1 MFLKNPDGGK
11 GGEAGKPAKGQYTLK
26 FVPLIRIIASF
37 IPRLL
42 SRFTTRIQGGR
53 SLSDLNGESLD
64 QLRAEDVTKIFAGQ
78 TCSTQHLGR
87 WADPQNEGQFFEC
100 AVNVDSLPE
109 CQDVPPSVTKQIIED
124 ISLNQRSARSINPS
138 SPQHNKLIKSKS
150 SSTPVIVYKV
160 NPCVSLVLHVCT
172 PNHAYSSRL
181 QYCVPAVPSV

>member
-1 MFLKNPDGGK
+1 MYGSDLESLEWYWVLKK
-11 GGEAGKPAKGQYTLK
+11 L
-26 FVPLIRIIASF
+26 
-37 IPRLL
+37 
-42 SRFTTRIQGGR
+42 

-64 QLRAEDVTKIFAGQ
+64 QIRAEDVTKIFAGQ

-87 WADPQNEGQFFEC
+87 WADPQNGGQFFEC